1 MTSVHGW
8 RIVAEPVEAAELPPA
23 GFMLPDVARASG
35 VAERTVL
42 RDCCTCEY
50 RELCAARVA
59 RGGSFYDPE
68 CEMALA
74 TKPPYATRMQTRARR
89 DRLMAWLAD
98 QPDGARAA
106 EIASELGMAHTTVR
120 LALKH
125 LVAEGRVRVDRS
137 RSTMRF
143 HAVVVDA

>member
-1 MTSVHGW
+1 MTSMHGW
-8 RIVAEPVEAAELPPA
+8 RIVAEPGEAAELPPSE
-23 GFMLPDVARASG
+23 FMLPDVARAAG
-35 VAERTVL
+35 VTDRGVL

-50 RELCAARVA
+50 REMCVARVV
-59 RGGSFYDPE
+59 RGGSFVDPE
-68 CEMALA
+68 CERSL
-74 TKPPYATRMQTRARR
+74 TLKSPYATRMQTRARR